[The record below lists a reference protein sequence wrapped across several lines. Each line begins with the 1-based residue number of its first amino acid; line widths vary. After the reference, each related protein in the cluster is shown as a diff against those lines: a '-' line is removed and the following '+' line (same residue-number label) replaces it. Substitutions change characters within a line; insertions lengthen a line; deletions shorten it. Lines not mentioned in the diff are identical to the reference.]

1 MIEIY
6 VNGGTSEEIATMLH
20 EVADDIKRGYIPTDK
35 LFRTKL
41 WGRYQPIGTIR
52 TIPESAFD

>member
-20 EVADDIKRGYIPTDK
+20 EVADDIKRGYIPVDDF
-35 LFRTKL
+35 FRTKL
-41 WGRYQPIGTIR
+41 WARNAQIGTIR
-52 TIPESAFD
+52 TIPATAFD